1 MAWENVFTF
10 RKEFFSSRIL
20 WGDAYV
26 ECSLHYATKTKTKTW
41 GTKSPLDLTCIFTE
55 RQSGSLCVWPCS
67 CLTSTCRPAFL
78 IRKCLLS
85 FTEDFKPSLDKKRSS
100 FTTHWYA
107 RLSSLFYLPQMW
119 STVHI
124 SLWSTVC
131 RWNSLEII
139 HFLKV
144 TAHTQTNKH
153 VTASTKLEAQ
163 DKEAEKV

>member
-1 MAWENVFTF
+1 MSLPSGKSFFLPDIYEVTHMWNVPCIMPPK
-10 RKEFFSSRIL
+10 RKQKHE
-20 WGDAYV
+20 
-26 ECSLHYATKTKTKTW
+26 EQNT
-41 GTKSPLDLTCIFTE
+41 LDLTCIFTE
-55 RQSGSLCVWPCS
+55 RESGSLCVWPCS

-131 RWNSLEII
+131 RWNSLEMI

-153 VTASTKLEAQ
+153 VTASTKLETQ